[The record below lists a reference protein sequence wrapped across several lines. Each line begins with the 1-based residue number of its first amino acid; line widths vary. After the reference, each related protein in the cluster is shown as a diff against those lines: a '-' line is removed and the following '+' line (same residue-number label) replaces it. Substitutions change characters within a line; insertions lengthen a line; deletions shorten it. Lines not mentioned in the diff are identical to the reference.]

1 MMRQSHL
8 QDRISWGL
16 NVAARHIG
24 RETNAFR
31 PQGIGSPLSP
41 GNCFLRLHAAF
52 SAPDGKFSRPNGY
65 ANSLWHGV
73 FDSAYTQPG
82 DFLVQDNDIWFV
94 AAQQTLLPV
103 LCVQTNRTVSF
114 LRASAPHDIG
124 LNTYGGVSRETA
136 TPLISLF
143 PASILGTS
151 ATGQSSAKLPNDTPL
166 GYWTVLLPAVRS
178 LDGNLVVLRQADL
191 MTDDLGRTGVV
202 AGAELTDLGW
212 RLSVKQATT

>member
-1 MMRQSHL
+1 MDQSHL
-8 QDRISWGL
+8 QDRISWGM

-24 RETNAFR
+24 RSTNAFR
-31 PQGIGSPLSP
+31 PQGSKSPLSP

-52 SAPDGKFSRPNGY
+52 SAPDGKFSRSNGY
-65 ANSLWHGV
+65 GNSLWHGV

-82 DFLVQDNDIWFV
+82 DFLVQDGDIWFV
-94 AAQQTLLPV
+94 AAQQKLLPV

-114 LRASAPHDIG
+114 VRASAPNDVG

-136 TPLISLF
+136 TPLISLY

-151 ATGQSSAKLPNDTPL
+151 GSGQSSANLQSDTL
-166 GYWTVLLPAVRS
+166 TGYWTVLLPAVCA
-178 LDGNLVVLRQADL
+178 LDGSVVILRQADL

-202 AGAELTDLGW
+202 TGAELTDLGW
-212 RLSVKQATT
+212 RLKVKQATT